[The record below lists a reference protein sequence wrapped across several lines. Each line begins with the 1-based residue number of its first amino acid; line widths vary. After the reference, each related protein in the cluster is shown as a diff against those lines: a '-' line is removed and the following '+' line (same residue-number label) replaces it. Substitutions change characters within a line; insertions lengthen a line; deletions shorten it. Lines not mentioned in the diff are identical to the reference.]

1 MASLLESIGV
11 RTITAA
17 DGAEG
22 IELAKQHRPDVLLMD
37 LRMRGMDGV
46 EATRRLQADPATA
59 PIPVLAVTASPY
71 KDAREAA
78 RQAGCCD
85 FLAKP
90 VRPGDLIG
98 ALGRHLG
105 LRFEPVAP
113 PVGPAEDSS
122 EDLGASEALAGI
134 AERLRQAA
142 MIGSVSD
149 LHAIAREL
157 TLGDAQHSRLGHR
170 IARLTNE
177 FEFEAIEQLA
187 AGKQERDGH
196 APD

>member
-1 MASLLESIGV
+1 
-11 RTITAA
+11 
-17 DGAEG
+17 
-22 IELAKQHRPDVLLMD
+22 
-37 LRMRGMDGV
+37 MRGMDGI

-78 RQAGCCD
+78 LEAGCCD

-105 LRFEPVAP
+105 VRFEPVTSP
-113 PVGPAEDSS
+113 TDPAGDSV
-122 EDLGASEALAGI
+122 EDLGASGALAGV

-142 MIGSVSD
+142 MIGSVSE

-157 TLGDAQHSRLGHR
+157 ALGDAQHSRLGHR

-187 AGKQERDGH
+187 ARKREHDGH
-196 APD
+196 AAE